1 MNHLLQKVEIIY
13 RMPAL
18 VHDYRNPSKD
28 SLRKTH
34 KIARWY
40 STYIDDQENF
50 NLYDLIS
57 VSMMMKLYQHMM
69 QENVQ

>member
-1 MNHLLQKVEIIY
+1 MCFQIMNHLLQKVEIIY
-13 RMPAL
+13 RMETAL

-40 STYIDDQENF
+40 STYIDDHF
-50 NLYDLIS
+50 SIYTI
-57 VSMMMKLYQHMM
+57 
-69 QENVQ
+69 